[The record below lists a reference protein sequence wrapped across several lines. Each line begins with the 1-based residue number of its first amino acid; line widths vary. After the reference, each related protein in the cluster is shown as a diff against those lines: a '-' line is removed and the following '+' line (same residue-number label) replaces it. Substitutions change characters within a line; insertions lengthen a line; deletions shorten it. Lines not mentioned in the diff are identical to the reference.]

1 MTEVST
7 ESVRWLLSVTPG
19 PGSMNCSRT
28 VGTTGSAVSPEESHL
43 SELVRAGFLEEGSK
57 SQALKEG
64 ERWWIRAL
72 PWGGGRSVV
81 GDLFRATEGCGAGAE
96 LRCG

>member
-7 ESVRWLLSVTPG
+7 ESVRWLLLVTPELG
-19 PGSMNCSRT
+19 GMNRSCT

-43 SELVRAGFLEEGSK
+43 SEV
-57 SQALKEG
+57 
-64 ERWWIRAL
+64 IRAL
-72 PWGGGRSVV
+72 PWCRGRSLV
-81 GDLFRATEGCGAGAE
+81 GDLFRATEGRGAGAE